1 MKFFYSSNSINK
13 KILGCTLCGVPAN
26 SCVQGEGEPKFS
38 PSSIPSSGG
47 GESTNRRAYLASF
60 TVPRNRLCKFGS
72 RKAITCKFDLYCS
85 ECRTTCCSNCS
96 SERDSFWS
104 DLVKERVCYSCS
116 EYKTNAKDFRL
127 RCEVDHLE
135 NQVEI
140 QSKILMEVLTRLD
153 RLLPQDAAE
162 E

>member
-1 MKFFYSSNSINK
+1 M
-13 KILGCTLCGVPAN
+13 
-26 SCVQGEGEPKFS
+26 
-38 PSSIPSSGG
+38 
-47 GESTNRRAYLASF
+47 
-60 TVPRNRLCKFGS
+60 
-72 RKAITCKFDLYCS
+72 
-85 ECRTTCCSNCS
+85 
-96 SERDSFWS
+96 
-104 DLVKERVCYSCS
+104 KERVCYSCR